1 MYMRKPCREFAFAA
15 EFSRSLYRWGMKLWI
30 CLTLLAGIAGAENLG
45 SQLAKWKAIRMP
57 VPAGLAERERRLLGK
72 LVEASQALETVYW
85 QQADPEGLRL
95 MQSTSD
101 EPLRRFLRINGARW
115 DLLAENAPFGGAGP
129 IPPGRSLYPAG
140 WSRERIEAWV
150 KTHPDRRGDL
160 YSPYAVV
167 VDRGGDL
174 DTIRYSKAYEAPLQ
188 NAANSLR
195 AAADLSDD
203 PAFAR
208 FLRLRADALLKD
220 DYFESD
226 LAWMDL
232 KNPKFDVIFGPYE
245 TYLDEV
251 LAVKTSFASAIL
263 VRNDTESRRLEMY
276 QRYVPR
282 IQDAL
287 PLNPADRPSK
297 QGHVTP
303 MEVMDSP
310 FRTGDLTHGYQA
322 VADNLPNDPRI
333 HARKGSKKIF
343 FKNFM
348 DARVNLVILPLARQ
362 LMRPDQARMASG
374 EGYMAGTVLHEIAH
388 GLGPDYARVDGK
400 QIEINAAIGPIY
412 SALEEA
418 KADAAGMFGLQWLM
432 DHGALPK
439 SRAAEYW
446 TSYMAGLL
454 RSVRYGVA
462 EAHGRAEMMQF
473 NFMLEQGAFARENGR
488 YAVHFERVPAAVT
501 ALAKEL
507 LAIEATG
514 DRVRAERWFAKYDR
528 MPQELADA
536 LAQVKDVPVDVD
548 PEFDFPLLAG
558 N

>member
-1 MYMRKPCREFAFAA
+1 
-15 EFSRSLYRWGMKLWI
+15 MKLWI
-30 CLTLLAGIAGAENLG
+30 CLALLVSLTLAGDL
-45 SQLAKWKAIRMP
+45 SPQLAKWKPIRMSA
-57 VPAGLAERERRLLGK
+57 PANLSARERKLLAK
-72 LVEASQALETVYW
+72 LVEASQALEAVYW
-85 QQADPEGLRL
+85 QQADPEGLQVMR
-95 MQSTSD
+95 STSD
-101 EPLRRFLRINGARW
+101 AQLRRFLRINGGRW

-129 IPPGRSLYPAG
+129 IPPGRNLYPAG

-150 KTHPDRRGDL
+150 KAHPDRRDAI
-160 YSPYAVV
+160 YSPYTVV
-167 VDRGGDL
+167 VEKGSDL
-174 DTIRYSKAYEAPLQ
+174 DTIPYSKAYVEPLKH
-188 NAANSLR
+188 AALALR
-195 AAADLSDD
+195 EAADLSDD

-208 FLRLRADALLKD
+208 FLRLRAEALFKD

-232 KNPKFDVIFGPYE
+232 QNPKFDVIFGPYE

-251 LAVKTSFASAIL
+251 LAVKTSFASAVLI
-263 VRNDTESRRLEMY
+263 RNDAESRRLEMY

-287 PLNPADRPSK
+287 PLEPADRPSK
-297 QGHVTP
+297 AGHATP

-333 HARKGSKKIF
+333 HAQKGSKKLF

-362 LMRPDQARMASG
+362 LMRADQARMASG
-374 EGYMAGTVLHEIAH
+374 EGYMVGTVLHEIAH
-388 GLGPDYARVDGK
+388 GLGPDYARVNGK

-439 SRAAEYW
+439 SRAGEYW

-488 YAVHFERVPAAVT
+488 YVVHFDRVPAAVT

-514 DRVRAERWFAKYDR
+514 DRARAERWFAKYDH
-528 MPQELADA
+528 MPRELADA

-548 PEFDFPLLAG
+548 PEFDFPLFAG
-558 N
+558 R